1 MNARKI
7 AYECL
12 VKVIEEGQYANLMMR
27 SSLNQAAEV
36 DKGLITQIVYGTLRN
51 YRLCRFQWEHFAEK
65 KCNPKIAILLDM
77 SVYQLFWLD
86 KVPSYAVVNEMV
98 DLTPQSSK
106 GFVNAILRKVLKQG
120 KLDSDKIA
128 IQTSH
133 PDWLVGLWTAHSG
146 EEITKHLSNSDGM
159 DANVVGRVNTIKC
172 SKEELELDEKIHFL
186 DDTAFVA
193 DFNLVQSDYFK
204 EGKIVIQDESS
215 QQVVKMMD
223 LEQNLNVLDCC
234 SAPGTKTSQIAMM
247 MNNTGKI
254 IAGELHEHRTELI
267 FTSMSHLG
275 VTNVEVKQMDARFL
289 HEHYNEEFDR
299 ILVDAPCSGL
309 GVLKR
314 KPDIKIRCTPESIDE
329 IVELQCEILQS
340 ASRCLK
346 KGGILVYSTCTLNKK
361 ENDRQIAN
369 FLKTNVEY
377 ELLCEK
383 TIFSTDA
390 NKDGFYMA
398 KLFKKV

>member
-133 PDWLVGLWTAHSG
+133 PDWLVGLWTAHYG
-146 EEITKHLSNSDGM
+146 EEIMKNICLSDCM

-267 FTSMSHLG
+267 STSMSHLG

-398 KLFKKV
+398 KLFKKA